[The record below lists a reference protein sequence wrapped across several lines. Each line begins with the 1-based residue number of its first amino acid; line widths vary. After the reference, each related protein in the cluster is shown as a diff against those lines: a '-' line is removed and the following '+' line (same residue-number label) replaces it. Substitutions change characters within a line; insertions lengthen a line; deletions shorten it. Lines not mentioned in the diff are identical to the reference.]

1 MSILL
6 ARIARLAFTLAAIV
20 LSGVAAAQSY
30 PSKPIRLIVPFAAGG
45 TSDILARFIGPKLTE
60 AWGQP
65 VIIENKT
72 GANGNIAADYVSKSA
87 PDGYTMMLGDIGA
100 LAIAPSVYPTL
111 PFDPVKDFSPVIM
124 VSYSPHILA
133 VHPSVPVANVKELI
147 AYAKAR
153 PGQLNFAMSG
163 TGGAPHLAG
172 IEFAQRTGVDW
183 AYIPYKGGSQ
193 AVLDVVAGQANVL
206 FNGML
211 ATYGQVK
218 NGKLRALAV
227 SSAKRVA
234 AAPDL
239 ATVAEQGLPGFQTGS
254 WQGIVAA
261 PGTPHD
267 IVAKLNTELTRVLNT
282 QDMKDKLAAQGT
294 EVRTDTP
301 EAFAAF
307 IRDEKARWA
316 KVVKESG
323 AKFD

>member
-1 MSILL
+1 MFNSL
-6 ARIARLAFTLAAIV
+6 RIARFALALAAV
-20 LSGVAAAQSY
+20 AFAGVAAGQAY
-30 PSKPIRLIVPFAAGG
+30 PSKPIRIIIPFAAGG

-72 GANGNIAADYVSKSA
+72 GANGNVGADYVAKSA
-87 PDGYTMMLGDIGA
+87 PDGYTVLLADIGA
-100 LAIAPSVYPTL
+100 IAISPSVYPTL
-111 PFDPVKDFSPVIM
+111 PYDPVKDFSPVVM

-133 VHPSVPVANVKELI
+133 VHPSVPVSNVKELI
-147 AYAKAR
+147 AYAKAH
-153 PGQLNFAMSG
+153 PGQLNFAVSG

-172 IEFAQRTGVDW
+172 IEFQQRTGVQW
-183 AYIPYKGGSQ
+183 SYIPYKGGSA
-193 AVLDVVAGQANVL
+193 AVLDVVAGQANIL

-218 NGKLRALAV
+218 NGKLKALAV

-239 ATVAEQGLPGFQTGS
+239 PTVAEQGLPGFETGS
-254 WQGIVAA
+254 WQGVVAA
-261 PGTPHD
+261 AGTPRE
-267 IVAKLNTELTRVLNT
+267 IVAKMNAELTRILNT

-301 EAFAAF
+301 ESFAAF

>member
-1 MSILL
+1 MFSSSRI
-6 ARIARLAFTLAAIV
+6 ARIALALVTVAFATAAT
-20 LSGVAAAQSY
+20 AQTY
-30 PSKPIRLIVPFAAGG
+30 PSKPIRVIVPFAAGG

-65 VIIENKT
+65 VIIENRT
-72 GANGNIAADYVSKSA
+72 GANGNVGADYVAKSA
-87 PDGYTMMLGDIGA
+87 PDGYTVLLADIGA
-100 LAIAPSVYPTL
+100 IAISPSVYPTL
-111 PFDPVKDFSPVIM
+111 PYDPVKDFSPVVM

-133 VHPSVPVANVKELI
+133 VHPSVPVSNVKELI
-147 AYAKAR
+147 EYAKAR
-153 PGQLNFAMSG
+153 PGQLNFAVSG

-172 IEFAQRTGVDW
+172 IEFQQRTGVQW
-183 AYIPYKGGSQ
+183 SYIPYKGGSA
-193 AVLDVVAGQANVL
+193 AVLDVVAGQANIL

-218 NGKLRALAV
+218 NGKLKALAV

-254 WQGIVAA
+254 WQGVVAA
-261 PGTPHD
+261 AGTPKE
-267 IVAKLNTELTRVLNT
+267 IVAKLNAELTRILNT

-301 EAFAAF
+301 ESFAAF

-316 KVVKESG
+316 KVVKDSG

>member
-1 MSILL
+1 MSNPAYL
-6 ARIARLAFTLAAIV
+6 ARIALALFAFAFATGAA
-20 LSGVAAAQSY
+20 GQAY
-30 PSKPIRLIVPFAAGG
+30 PSKPIRIIVPFAAGG

-65 VIIENKT
+65 VIVENKT
-72 GANGNIAADYVSKSA
+72 GANGNVAAEYVARSA
-87 PDGYTMMLGDIGA
+87 PDGYTVMLGDIGA
-100 LAIAPSVYPTL
+100 LSIAPSVYPSL
-111 PFDPVKDFSPVIM
+111 PFDPAKDFSPVIM

-153 PGQLNFAMSG
+153 PGQLNFAVSG

-172 IEFAQRTGVDW
+172 IEFQQRTGVQW
-183 AYIPYKGGSQ
+183 TYIPYKGGSQ
-193 AVLDVVAGQANVL
+193 AVLDVVAGQANIL

-218 NGKLRALAV
+218 NGKLKALAV

-239 ATVAEQGLPGFQTGS
+239 PTVAEQGLPGFETGS

-261 PGTPHD
+261 AGTPAD
-267 IVAKLNTELTRVLNT
+267 IVAKLNAELTRILNT
-282 QDMKDKLAAQGT
+282 QDMKDKLGAQGT

-301 EAFAAF
+301 EAFASF